1 MGGRVTQG
9 EGTMPKPVIDAKAAL
24 DALRSGIS
32 DSELMER
39 YNLSA
44 RGLES
49 LLKKLVKA
57 GAITLDELE
66 TRMPEF
72 VRQVSLASDAKPAPA
87 QGVHTISAKDAVTDL
102 KLGLSDTALMM
113 KYRLSARGL
122 EHLFEQLLSAELV
135 DRNDIE
141 RRLMSSDSTVD
152 VRDLQ
157 KELNME
163 PQQAPPTKASQ
174 AQAPE
179 RSADRTDATVE
190 LKVPPYSDATS
201 DSTTVEMPR
210 RRDRS
215 DDVDATVEL
224 KAMPPETAAWKCPA
238 CDRPQP
244 HPYDECPVCGVI
256 VAKYLKKQNK
266 A

>member
-1 MGGRVTQG
+1 
-9 EGTMPKPVIDAKAAL
+9 MPKPMIDAKGAL
-24 DALRSGIS
+24 DALRSGMS
-32 DSELMER
+32 DSELMEK

-66 TRMPEF
+66 SRMPEF
-72 VRQVSLASDAKPAPA
+72 VRQVSLAPDVKPAQT
-87 QGVHTISAKDAVTDL
+87 QGVHTISAKDAVMDV
-102 KLGLSDTALMM
+102 KSGLSDTALMM

-122 EHLFEQLLSAELV
+122 EHLFEQLLSAGLV

-157 KELNME
+157 KELSLE
-163 PQQAPPTKASQ
+163 PEQAPSTKAPQ
-174 AQAPE
+174 AQAHGT
-179 RSADRTDATVE
+179 STDRTDATVE
-190 LKVPPYSDATS
+190 LNVPPNSDAAS
-201 DSTTVEMPR
+201 DSKTIEISR
-210 RRDRS
+210 GRKRRDGP
-215 DDVDATVEL
+215 DATVEL
-224 KAMPPETAAWKCPA
+224 KAMPPEAEAWRCPA

-256 VAKYLKKQNK
+256 VAKFLRKQQK

>member
-1 MGGRVTQG
+1 
-9 EGTMPKPVIDAKAAL
+9 MPKPVIDAKAAL
-24 DALRSGIS
+24 DALRSGVS

-57 GAITLDELE
+57 GAVTLDELE
-66 TRMPEF
+66 SRMPEF
-72 VRQVSLASDAKPAPA
+72 VRQVSLAPDVKSA
-87 QGVHTISAKDAVTDL
+87 QTQGGVHTISAKDAVTDV
-102 KLGLSDTALMM
+102 KLGLSDTALMA

-157 KELNME
+157 KELTME
-163 PQQAPPTKASQ
+163 PEKAPPAKVPQEQAPG
-174 AQAPE
+174 

-210 RRDRS
+210 RRRRS
-215 DDVDATVEL
+215 EDVDATVEL
-224 KAMPPETAAWKCPA
+224 KAVPQETAAWRCPA

-244 HPYDECPVCGVI
+244 HPYDECPICGVI
-256 VAKYLKKQNK
+256 VAKYLKKQKK